1 MVNYRITAGIVRKYM
16 PGIRLLDAIELPD
29 AAGAL
34 DAYCPKNY
42 KYEEFRA
49 EYEALR
55 TRPSDEIWCYTCCFP
70 GGIWLNRMLDHE
82 LLRPVY
88 LGWGCH
94 FFNLDGY
101 LHWGFNQFS
110 PKTDPLKASHG
121 LGGAKLYTS
130 LPPGDPVP

>member
-1 MVNYRITAGIVRKYM
+1 M

-42 KYEEFRA
+42 KYEEFSA

-55 TRPSDEIWCYTCCFP
+55 TCPGDEIWCYTCCFP
-70 GGIWLNRMLDHE
+70 GGVWPNRMLGQE
-82 LLRPVY
+82 LLRSAY

-94 FFNLDGY
+94 LFNLDGC
-101 LHWGFNQFS
+101 LHWGFNQFLPIVRGFGDYS
-110 PKTDPLKASHG
+110 AEIPLCRAVRHDLPSTDIEVRLALWYNCSH
-121 LGGAKLYTS
+121 
-130 LPPGDPVP
+130 